1 MSYRFGDVVLVSFPF
16 TDQSASKQRPAVV
29 VSSAAYHRAR
39 PDLIIMAISSQ
50 LRPAASL
57 GEVVVQDWQAAGL
70 IKPSVVKPVIT
81 TTTPAISNP
90 ARITAAVSSGGSSWA
105 TSVTLFQARCLKKL
119 LR

>member
-29 VSSAAYHRAR
+29 VSSAAYQRAR
-39 PDLIIMAISSQ
+39 PDLIIMAITSQ

-70 IKPSVVKPVIT
+70 IKPSVVKPVIAT
-81 TTTPAISNP
+81 IEQRLVRKALGTLSSSDQQRLREAIKQII
-90 ARITAAVSSGGSSWA
+90 A
-105 TSVTLFQARCLKKL
+105 
-119 LR
+119 